1 MIDVVAHGTGEASA
15 LPVPI
20 TFALIG
26 GSWALAGSFAVLAL
40 AWRKPRLRP
49 SGHFASVGNAFTAVA
64 DSAITRTILGVVGIV
79 ISAATLILGVVADDE
94 HNPLAGT
101 FYALLWV
108 GLVPLSLIFGP
119 VWRLIS
125 PLRAVHGFV
134 CRTVGL
140 DPERELLAYPAWLGR
155 WPAAL
160 GLFAFVWIELCSSN
174 RGSTDAIL
182 IWLIVYAVI
191 VGVGAILFGRRWFAS
206 ADPFEVFSETVATMS
221 LLARNPDDRSL
232 MLRGPL
238 SGLSSYGSGPGSVAV
253 IAVLLGSTAF
263 DSFTRIAMPH
273 SMIERT
279 GVMAAFIIGVAAT
292 FAAASMATGGVTSAQ
307 RRALPGT
314 LAHSLIPIVVGYLIA
329 HYATYFVEEGQE
341 AVGAWWVS
349 LTSGDEP
356 GVWRAFTEHPAIP
369 ASIAVSA
376 VVIGH
381 ILAVIAAHDAALRAL
396 PRRHQL
402 TGQLALMLLMVG
414 YTFTGLYLLFG
425 A

>member
-40 AWRKPRLRP
+40 AWRKPRLTA
-49 SGHFASVGNAFTAVA
+49 SGHFASVSGRVTAVA
-64 DSAITRTILGVVGIV
+64 DSSVTRAMLGVLGIV

-94 HNPLAGT
+94 HNPLTGT

-108 GLVPLSLIFGP
+108 GLVPLSLLFGP

-125 PLRAVHGFV
+125 PLRAIHGFA
-134 CRTVGL
+134 CRTTGFDLDRGL
-140 DPERELLAYPAWLGR
+140 LTYPDRFGR

-174 RGSTDAIL
+174 RGSADAVL
-182 IWLIVYAVI
+182 VWLIVYV
-191 VGVGAILFGRRWFAS
+191 VVLGLGSILFGRRWFSS
-206 ADPFEVFSETVATMS
+206 ADPFEVFSETIATMS
-221 LLARNPDDRSL
+221 VLARNPDDRSL

-238 SGLSSYGSGPGSVAV
+238 SGLSTYGSGPGSVAV

-263 DSFTRIAMPH
+263 DSFTRITMPH
-273 SMIERT
+273 TMIERT
-279 GVMAAFIIGVAAT
+279 GVMAAFIAGVAAT
-292 FAAASMATGGVTSAQ
+292 FVAASMATGGVTSAQ
-307 RRALPGT
+307 RRALPGN
-314 LAHSLIPIVVGYLIA
+314 LAHNLIPIVVGYLIA

-349 LTSGDEP
+349 LTGGGEP
-356 GVWRAFTEHPAIP
+356 GVWRTFTEHPAIP